1 MVVKSA
7 TKKRL
12 TELGVREELAHKL
25 ATDRNMAAIKQMSS
39 DDIAKACGLSR
50 DDEELQTVL
59 NVLQEVGSNR
69 RRNKSR
75 KITISMKEIDLIDM
89 PEHEIKFNP
98 LNHVLV
104 PHHTLVPID
113 DEESELAPWDLVRV
127 DFDGTK
133 RLAKELLP
141 KILITDPA
149 IQALKEAEERQE
161 MIKAAEDD
169 KDHPGLPAGW
179 LADRVVKVTRPSPT
193 AGISVAYRLI
203 VEGN

>member
-89 PEHEIKFNP
+89 PEHHIKFNP
-98 LNHVLV
+98 LNHLLV
-104 PHHTLVPID
+104 PHHALVP
-113 DEESELAPWDLVRV
+113 EELEETELSPWGLNRI
-127 DFDGTK
+127 DFDGTE

-149 IQALKEAEERQE
+149 IQALKEAEERKE
-161 MIKAAEDD
+161 TIRAAEED
-169 KDHPGLPAGW
+169 KDFPGLPAGW

-193 AGISVAYRLI
+193 SGLSICYRLI
-203 VEGN
+203 VEGS

>member
-98 LNHVLV
+98 LIKIIFLIH
-104 PHHTLVPID
+104 D
-113 DEESELAPWDLVRV
+113 DFQLFLNNFYSMN
-127 DFDGTK
+127 
-133 RLAKELLP
+133 
-141 KILITDPA
+141 I
-149 IQALKEAEERQE
+149 
-161 MIKAAEDD
+161 
-169 KDHPGLPAGW
+169 
-179 LADRVVKVTRPSPT
+179 
-193 AGISVAYRLI
+193 
-203 VEGN
+203 

>member
-89 PEHEIKFNP
+89 PEHDIKFNP

-104 PHHTLVPID
+104 PHHILVP
-113 DEESELAPWDLVRV
+113 EELEEAELSPWGLKRI
-127 DFDGTK
+127 DFDGTE

-149 IQALKEAEERQE
+149 IQALKEAEERKE
-161 MIKAAEDD
+161 TIRAAEEDND
-169 KDHPGLPAGW
+169 FPGLPAGW

-193 AGISVAYRLI
+193 AGLSICYRLI
-203 VEGN
+203 VEGS

>member
-75 KITISMKEIDLIDM
+75 KITISMKEIDLIQNL
-89 PEHEIKFNP
+89 EI
-98 LNHVLV
+98 
-104 PHHTLVPID
+104 
-113 DEESELAPWDLVRV
+113 
-127 DFDGTK
+127 
-133 RLAKELLP
+133 
-141 KILITDPA
+141 
-149 IQALKEAEERQE
+149 
-161 MIKAAEDD
+161 
-169 KDHPGLPAGW
+169 
-179 LADRVVKVTRPSPT
+179 
-193 AGISVAYRLI
+193 ISSKKT
-203 VEGN
+203 

>member
-104 PHHTLVPID
+104 PHHELVPIEMEM
-113 DEESELAPWDLVRV
+113 EELSPWDLIRV
-127 DFDGTK
+127 DFDGTE

-149 IQALKEAEERQE
+149 IQALKEAEERE
-161 MIKAAEDD
+161 ELLRAAEDD
-169 KDHPGLPAGW
+169 RDHPALPA
-179 LADRVVKVTRPSPT
+179 
-193 AGISVAYRLI
+193 
-203 VEGN
+203 